1 MGDIVRPNF
10 RGARP
15 DCERPSS
22 EGAGAVVASIRSFL
36 LWAPPTLDPHSVA
49 LDILMMETTSRDRAK
64 AKAAA
69 LEAWQDAVAKFRA
82 TADARHLDAETA
94 DRLFAQWRA
103 LVAVAGAA
111 ERARRQA
118 AFLHEE
124 EERRRRLDSFSR
136 ILAADLE
143 RTIRGLE
150 GGIHG

>member
-1 MGDIVRPNF
+1 MGDVLRPNF
-10 RGARP
+10 HAPRP
-15 DCERPSS
+15 AGEMPAPD
-22 EGAGAVVASIRSFL
+22 GGGAVVASIRSFL

-49 LDILMMETTSRDRAK
+49 LDILMMGTTSRDRLK

-69 LEAWQDAVAKFRA
+69 REAWLDAVAKFRA
-82 TADARHLDAETA
+82 TADARRLDAETA

-103 LVAVAGAA
+103 LVAVAGEA

-136 ILAADLE
+136 VLAADLE